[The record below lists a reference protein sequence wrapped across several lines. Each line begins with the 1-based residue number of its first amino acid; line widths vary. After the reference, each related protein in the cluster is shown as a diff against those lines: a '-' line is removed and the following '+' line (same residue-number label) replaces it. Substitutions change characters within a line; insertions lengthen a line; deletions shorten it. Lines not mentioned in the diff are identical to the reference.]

1 MADSLKKGQHD
12 TGYGKCDIKLNSINN
27 HNMIKLNSLE
37 NGNII
42 VLKCSSILY
51 WLINKF
57 FNCYSISL

>member
-12 TGYGKCDIKLNSINN
+12 TGYGNYDIKLNSINN
-27 HNMIKLNSLE
+27 HNMIKLNLLE

-42 VLKCSSILY
+42 VLECSSILY

-57 FNCYSISL
+57 FNYFSISL